1 MTQSIDFYRQ
11 VLKLD
16 NTNIEAIACIAAN
29 HFYNDQPEIS
39 LKFYRRL
46 LQMGVATA
54 SIFTNI
60 ALCCFHAQQY
70 DMVAACFLKALT
82 SATADDERGEI
93 WYNIGEMAL
102 VSLCYDRSSLW
113 RMPLLQY
120 TIDINFAIQCF
131 RLALVYNNDHAEAY
145 NNLGLVELQRDNH
158 EIVR

>member
-1 MTQSIDFYRQ
+1 MTQSMEYYRQ

-46 LQMGVATA
+46 LQMGVTTS

-70 DMVAACFLKALT
+70 DMIVACFLKALAC
-82 SATADDERGEI
+82 ATADDERADI

-102 VSLCYDRSSLW
+102 VRFSFLFIRFRDLVFFFSI
-113 RMPLLQY
+113 PLIFIL
-120 TIDINFAIQCF
+120 
-131 RLALVYNNDHAEAY
+131 RYN
-145 NNLGLVELQRDNH
+145 VF
-158 EIVR
+158 V

>member
-1 MTQSIDFYRQ
+1 MTQSIEHYRQ

-46 LQMGVATA
+46 LQMGVSTA
-54 SIFTNI
+54 AIFTNI

-70 DMVAACFLKALT
+70 DIIVVCFFKALACANT
-82 SATADDERGEI
+82 DEERGDI

-102 VSLCYDRSSLW
+102 VC
-113 RMPLLQY
+113 Q
-120 TIDINFAIQCF
+120 IIF
-131 RLALVYNNDHAEAY
+131 HAT
-145 NNLGLVELQRDNH
+145 LFFHLR
-158 EIVR
+158 R

>member
-1 MTQSIDFYRQ
+1 MTQSIEYYRQ

-46 LQMGVATA
+46 LQMGVTTS

-70 DMVAACFLKALT
+70 DMIVACFLKAL
-82 SATADDERGEI
+82 ACAIADDERADI

-102 VSLCYDRSSLW
+102 V
-113 RMPLLQY
+113 
-120 TIDINFAIQCF
+120 CF
-131 RLALVYNNDHAEAY
+131 RILFSFFIG
-145 NNLGLVELQRDNH
+145 NLFFSIQQIFILQFNVFD
-158 EIVR
+158 

>member
-1 MTQSIDFYRQ
+1 MPQCIDYYRQ

-54 SIFTNI
+54 AVFNNI

-70 DMVAACFLKALT
+70 DLIVACFLKALAV
-82 SATADDERGEI
+82 ATTNEDRAEI

-102 VSLCYDRSSLW
+102 VGFFKARQSISSS
-113 RMPLLQY
+113 RCSTPQMFILQY
-120 TIDINFAIQCF
+120 NAFGWHWFTTMTMRKPTTISDWSS
-131 RLALVYNNDHAEAY
+131 YN
-145 NNLGLVELQRDNH
+145 GRTMK
-158 EIVR
+158 

>member
-1 MTQSIDFYRQ
+1 MTQSIDFYRN

-46 LQMGVATA
+46 LQMGVTTSA
-54 SIFTNI
+54 IFTNV

-70 DMVAACFLKALT
+70 DMIVACFLKALAC
-82 SATADDERGEI
+82 SISDDERADI

-102 VSLCYDRSSLW
+102 VCRITLYIKIHFDC
-113 RMPLLQY
+113 
-120 TIDINFAIQCF
+120 
-131 RLALVYNNDHAEAY
+131 LVYNGY
-145 NNLGLVELQRDNH
+145 SIGYSMFSFGTCS
-158 EIVR
+158 

>member
-1 MTQSIDFYRQ
+1 M
-11 VLKLD
+11 KLD

-46 LQMGVATA
+46 LQMGVTTA

-70 DMVAACFLKALT
+70 DLIVASFFKAFVYTT
-82 SATADDERGEI
+82 SDEERGEI

-102 VSLCYDRSSLW
+102 VSINSDSSLDQYTSCFSLSLSLVYCRSSFSCSMLSTSSS
-113 RMPLLQY
+113 LQ
-120 TIDINFAIQCF
+120 
-131 RLALVYNNDHAEAY
+131 
-145 NNLGLVELQRDNH
+145 
-158 EIVR
+158 

>member
-1 MTQSIDFYRQ
+1 MTQSIEYYRQ

-46 LQMGVATA
+46 LQMGVTTS

-70 DMVAACFLKALT
+70 DMIVACFLKALACT
-82 SATADDERGEI
+82 ISDDERADI

-102 VSLCYDRSSLW
+102 V
-113 RMPLLQY
+113 
-120 TIDINFAIQCF
+120 CF
-131 RLALVYNNDHAEAY
+131 RILFSFFIR
-145 NNLGLVELQRDNH
+145 NLFFSIQQIFILQFNVFD
-158 EIVR
+158 

>member
-1 MTQSIDFYRQ
+1 MAQSIEYYRQ
-11 VLKLD
+11 VLKLN

-46 LQMGVATA
+46 LQMGVTTS

-70 DMVAACFLKALT
+70 DMIVTCFLKAL
-82 SATADDERGEI
+82 ATATLDEERADI

-102 VSLCYDRSSLW
+102 VYIQYLFTSLY
-113 RMPLLQY
+113 
-120 TIDINFAIQCF
+120 
-131 RLALVYNNDHAEAY
+131 
-145 NNLGLVELQRDNH
+145 
-158 EIVR
+158 

>member
-1 MTQSIDFYRQ
+1 MTQSIDYYQQ

-16 NTNIEAIACIAAN
+16 NTNIEAIACIAAK

-46 LQMGVATA
+46 LQMGVTTA

-70 DMVAACFLKALT
+70 DIIVACFLKALA
-82 SATADDERGEI
+82 SANTDDERADI

-102 VSLCYDRSSLW
+102 VC
-113 RMPLLQY
+113 LLM
-120 TIDINFAIQCF
+120 
-131 RLALVYNNDHAEAY
+131 
-145 NNLGLVELQRDNH
+145 
-158 EIVR
+158 